1 MRLVKLAALAVGCSG
16 LVGAAPT
23 SASVP
28 ITVEDRPVALEVVG
42 AGFERPLLALGA
54 GDRSGRVY
62 VVEQGGRIFVLD
74 GASRAL
80 WLDLSAKVSRAN
92 NEQGL
97 LGLAFPPD
105 FASSGRVFVSYTTP
119 GGGPAGRS
127 IVARL
132 VVDRAT
138 GKPDP
143 TSEQVILEV
152 PQPAG
157 NHNGGHIVFGP
168 DGKLYFGLGDGG
180 AANDRFRTS
189 RDPNHLLSKLLRLDV
204 SGPPAPGK
212 AYGIPADNP
221 FADGVAGAPEIWA
234 TGLRNPW
241 RFSFDPAT
249 GDLWIGDVG
258 QNQFEEI
265 HVAPGA
271 VAGIDYGWRVL
282 EGRHCFD
289 PAEGC
294 DTTGL
299 AQPVLEVPHPT
310 ACSITGGHVYRGAA
324 IPELRGA
331 YLTADYCTGNLW
343 TIRFAGWPEGT
354 SNARS
359 PALLDPIG
367 RVTARLA
374 GKLPGNISSFG
385 VDDAGESLIVDH
397 RGTVWRLAQG
407 AGR

>member
-1 MRLVKLAALAVGCSG
+1 MRVVKLAALAVGCSG
-16 LVGAAPT
+16 LVGGAPT
-23 SASVP
+23 AGRVP
-28 ITVEDRPVALEVVG
+28 ISVEDRPMALDVVG

-97 LGLAFPPD
+97 LGLAFAPD

-127 IVARL
+127 IVSRL
-132 VVDRAT
+132 AVDRAT

-143 TSEQVILEV
+143 ASEQVILEV

-189 RDPNHLLSKLLRLDV
+189 RDPNHLLAKLLRLDV
-204 SGPPAPGK
+204 DGPPAPGK

-221 FADGVAGAPEIWA
+221 FADGAAGAPEIWA

-258 QNQFEEI
+258 QNRFEEI
-265 HVAPGA
+265 HVAPGN
-271 VAGIDYGWRVL
+271 VPGIDYGWRVL

-299 AQPVLEVPHPT
+299 ALPVLEVPHPT

-331 YLTADYCTGNLW
+331 YLAADYCTGNLW
-343 TIRFAGWPEGT
+343 TIRLAGWPDGAT
-354 SNARS
+354 TARS
-359 PALLDPIG
+359 SALLDPVA

-374 GKLPGNISSFG
+374 GKVPGNISSFG
-385 VDDAGESLIVDH
+385 IDDAGELLVVDH
-397 RGTVWRLAQG
+397 RGTVWRLA
-407 AGR
+407 AADAR